1 MTSPSNFKR
10 DLAARVLTAFV
21 ALPVLVGTLLWA
33 PPLAGV
39 GMVGL
44 LVLRGIWEFGGL
56 ARARGVQP
64 CNWTGLTLTAAIFC
78 EVAGWPV
85 PSLHLWPF
93 MTVLVLIVALG
104 RADDLERAVSGVA
117 ATVLGAVYLGALG
130 GAMAGLLLIEPQA
143 QGGWRGL
150 LLMTIL
156 MTSDTFAYFT
166 GHALGRRRLAPAI
179 SPGKTVEGAFGG
191 LAGGVVGA
199 LGIRALGLPDMP
211 LVHALLLG
219 LVVAAAGIAG
229 DLFESLLKR
238 WAGVKDSG
246 RLFPGHG
253 GMLDRLDSLLFGAP
267 VLYCY
272 YYLLR

>member
-1 MTSPSNFKR
+1 LTASPNFKR

-21 ALPVLVGTLLWA
+21 ALPVLVGTLLLA

-39 GMVGL
+39 GMVAL

-64 CNWTGLTLTAAIFC
+64 CNWTGLALTAAIFC

-85 PSLHLWPF
+85 PSLHVWPF

-104 RADDLERAVSGVA
+104 HADDLERAVSGVA

-179 SPGKTVEGAFGG
+179 SPAKTVEGAFGG

-219 LVVAAAGIAG
+219 LVVATAGIAG